1 MKTKELKLKKVWFDE
16 ENIFIE
22 TEDGEKR
29 SHPLRW
35 FPRLQNA
42 SKKERNQYRLSP
54 SGIHWEELDED
65 LSVEG
70 FFTYDKDKIEAEKN
84 EVEKLFKTLPEIS
97 ITEFARQAGISPAV
111 LRHYTCGS
119 KNPSAARKK
128 EIENALHA
136 LGERLLAVEL

>member
-22 TEDGEKR
+22 MEDGEIR
-29 SHPLRW
+29 NHPLRW
-35 FPRLQNA
+35 FPKLENA
-42 SKKERNQYRLSP
+42 SKKELNKYRLSQF
-54 SGIHWEELDED
+54 GIHWEDLDED
-65 LSVEG
+65 LSIEG
-70 FFTYDKDKIEAEKN
+70 FLSYDKDKIEAEKN

-97 ITEFARQAGISPAV
+97 ITQFARQAGISPAV

-119 KNPSAARKK
+119 KNPSSSRKK
-128 EIENALHA
+128 EIEKALHA

>member
-42 SKKERNQYRLSP
+42 SKKERNQFRLSP
-54 SGIHWEELDED
+54 SGIHWEDLDED

-70 FFTYDKDKIEAEKN
+70 FFTYDKDKIDAEKN
-84 EVEKLFKTLPEIS
+84 KVEKLFKTLPEIS
-97 ITEFARQAGISPAV
+97 ITEFARQAIIPAV
-111 LRHYTCGS
+111 VKFLLQHG
-119 KNPSAARKK
+119 KK
-128 EIENALHA
+128 KLKTPFMH
-136 LGERLLAVEL
+136 